1 MRHLIAVAL
10 VVFSCVLIVA
20 NANAAKVGGRV
31 SCNYSWGGES
41 NWQRVTGLDVIAA
54 GRTQVD
60 VLLSSNAGAPD
71 SYSISVSDLSG
82 APLASA
88 SGTLA
93 ETYDG
98 SALVPITGLPSSGG
112 FRVTVTGTST
122 YAACTTVTWDVR
134 RTVGVKAT
142 RWIKVHHIL
151 FGHVEGYALTTSAKD
166 LLQLIYDRDRLN
178 MGEAPVKTSCQNLKI
193 APVTATITTQGVLG
207 SQARTARFADQCEL
221 APGQKHSTGPKV
233 LGTKTWFGTWGYTIR
248 PVYRKGGSQTYRM
261 GGRIGTTAIRPL
273 IGKTS
278 FTPSHRI
285 WEGTD
290 EYFNY
295 CITNLFGVGIIME
308 GGHRYCVSPA
318 FRDNW

>member
-20 NANAAKVGGRV
+20 NANAAKVGGRI
-31 SCNYSWGGES
+31 SCPDSFEAEYGFES
-41 NWQRVTGLDVIAA
+41 SIWQRATGLDVIAA

-60 VLLSSNAGAPD
+60 VLLSQTGDEPD

-88 SGTLA
+88 SGTLKITA
-93 ETYDG
+93 YN
-98 SALVPITGLPSSGG
+98 SVLVPIAGLPSSGG

-122 YAACTTVTWDVR
+122 AGACTTVTWDVR
-134 RTVGVKAT
+134 RTVGVKAA
-142 RWIKVHHIL
+142 RWIKVNAIW
-151 FGHVEGYALTTSAKD
+151 GYALTTYKKD
-166 LLQLIYDRDRLN
+166 SLQVIADYGGVFAR
-178 MGEAPVKTSCQNLKI
+178 EPVKTSCQDLKI

-221 APGQKHSTGPKV
+221 APGQKHSAGPKV
-233 LGTKTWFGTWGYTIR
+233 LGTKTGFGTWGYMIV
-248 PVYRKGGSQTYRM
+248 PVYTTGGSQTYRM

-273 IGKTS
+273 VREVR
-278 FTPSHRI
+278 FWPSRRV

-295 CITNLFGVGIIME
+295 CIANLFDVDIKME
-308 GGHRYCVSPA
+308 GGLRYCVRPWS
-318 FRDNW
+318 RVV